1 MIYIYKILSRY
12 NNQWRLSFFLP
23 WLGIFI
29 GTIFFLLVD
38 SIMSGMENEI
48 FSKLKN
54 IDSGLK
60 IYPDKNTSYR
70 DIEQFF
76 KNNNIYYEECLNRD
90 VIVGNSNNQSMAKLI
105 LCDNKFKDDYF
116 KIGSA
121 MSLKLNISK
130 GDTLRLYSP
139 LDVQLSTLLFPI
151 EEISVSNIYS
161 VPVLDFDN
169 IYIFSNNPNLISNLN
184 GDSFFIVEDNIN
196 TRSFLQESLLDIKV
210 SSYLDDYSSLL
221 NAIHLE
227 KNMYRSFSF
236 LLILISTLGLFTTL
250 NFSIV
255 NKRNSFISLN
265 NMGIKFPFIRL
276 RAYFLL
282 SAFASFATILG
293 ILFTYIT
300 IKLGLWSPLI
310 LELFPKEIFY
320 NFSLIMNFKNA
331 FLILF
336 INVFVVL
343 FSIIIP
349 LNAIH
354 YPLKRQTDYS

>member
-121 MSLKLNISK
+121 MSLKLNI
-130 GDTLRLYSP
+130 
-139 LDVQLSTLLFPI
+139 F
-151 EEISVSNIYS
+151 
-161 VPVLDFDN
+161 
-169 IYIFSNNPNLISNLN
+169 
-184 GDSFFIVEDNIN
+184 
-196 TRSFLQESLLDIKV
+196 
-210 SSYLDDYSSLL
+210 
-221 NAIHLE
+221 
-227 KNMYRSFSF
+227 
-236 LLILISTLGLFTTL
+236 
-250 NFSIV
+250 
-255 NKRNSFISLN
+255 
-265 NMGIKFPFIRL
+265 
-276 RAYFLL
+276 
-282 SAFASFATILG
+282 
-293 ILFTYIT
+293 
-300 IKLGLWSPLI
+300 
-310 LELFPKEIFY
+310 
-320 NFSLIMNFKNA
+320 
-331 FLILF
+331 
-336 INVFVVL
+336 
-343 FSIIIP
+343 
-349 LNAIH
+349 
-354 YPLKRQTDYS
+354 